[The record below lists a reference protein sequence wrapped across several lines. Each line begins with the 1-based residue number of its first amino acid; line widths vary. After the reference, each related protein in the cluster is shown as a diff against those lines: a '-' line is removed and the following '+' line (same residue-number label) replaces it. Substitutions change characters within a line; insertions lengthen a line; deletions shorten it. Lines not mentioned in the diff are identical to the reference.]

1 MNQNEKNS
9 EMLVRLTKIMDKF
22 DLDDFAQTKE
32 PDFSKNYLKRQTAH

>member
-22 DLDDFAQTKE
+22 DLDDFAQTKNL
-32 PDFSKNYLKRQTAH
+32 DFSKNYLKRQIAH

>member
-32 PDFSKNYLKRQTAH
+32 PGFFQKLFKKGK